1 MELDSVKVLQVK
13 ESEQVQKEVEL
24 EIQEDL
30 AVLLVQAGDLVW
42 VTLDQGLE
50 VVLGV
55 ECDWDVK
62 DLLLFYLTNI
72 HLEDHPK
79 CLNHQVDM

>member
-1 MELDSVKVLQVK
+1 
-13 ESEQVQKEVEL
+13 
-24 EIQEDL
+24 
-30 AVLLVQAGDLVW
+30 
-42 VTLDQGLE
+42 